1 MCVLQMR
8 CATVPTRSTESID
21 GRTTDGRTTGLPT
34 SSTSSNSSMQNV
46 LCGRVGLV
54 TSPPVGTRSIAISV
68 SVCLSVRVR
77 ACARACVCVCVN
89 SYISKTTRWN
99 CTNFWRPFHVHFS
112 SVKSFLIS
120 HLGNIYIN
128 GSKGIRA
135 WPIILMVATKLKNFR
150 RSQAIT
156 YSAKV
161 VISSIWC
168 KTKMSL
174 QTTL

>member
-46 LCGRVGLV
+46 LCGGVGLV

-68 SVCLSVRVR
+68 SVCLSV
-77 ACARACVCVCVN
+77 CMCVCVLTR
-89 SYISKTTRWN
+89 ISRKPHVEI
-99 CTNFWRPFHVHFS
+99 FEGPFTFHFS

-135 WPIILMVATKLKNFR
+135 WPIILTVATKLKNFR

-161 VISSIWC
+161 VISSI
-168 KTKMSL
+168 
-174 QTTL
+174 